1 MRGIEAALT
10 VLTSEL
16 NNKDGKKFSSESLR
30 ILADREKMKAPDIS
44 LASSLLY
51 IFSRRRE
58 LWEKISSGY
67 LRSKENLP
75 ASVNMAVLMGT
86 GGLLELRRFSGGVL
100 VNGIVDYLRQNK
112 LTIKYA
118 GLVNAVLHK
127 VIENGADT
135 LEKFRRSPSAEGRA
149 MFAGVPVWSLPAWSR
164 SWSRQELYSLFDMME
179 LPSYS
184 SLRVSPG
191 KLSEVSEALDA
202 QEIKYTKSEQ
212 SDALRLR
219 ETVLPA
225 KIPGFNEGFFT
236 VQSESSILAASL
248 VKKFTASKKSRIL
261 DMCSGRGV
269 KSAQVLQDCP
279 DSFIECWEISQARS
293 KSSESELDRLG
304 VRERSLARVGNA
316 LSLEPEEAPDFVM
329 LDAPCSCSGTWNR
342 KPESKWRLDWKKLD
356 AFAIAQKKLLE
367 RAVKLC
373 KPGGYVLY
381 ITCSLLKQ
389 ENESVIAEI
398 LSGNPECVEVSGL
411 FGWNGEIF
419 RKGRPYGMYI
429 LPYNS
434 WLDGFYCSLILKKN
448 GR

>member
-10 VLTSEL
+10 VLTSE
-16 NNKDGKKFSSESLR
+16 NAKKFSSEALR
-30 ILADREKMKAPDIS
+30 ILADREKMKAADIS

-51 IFSRRRE
+51 IFARRRE
-58 LWEKISSGY
+58 LWEKISSDY

-75 ASVNMAVLMGT
+75 APVNMAVLMGT

-100 VNGIVDYLRQNK
+100 VNGIVNHLRQNK
-112 LTIKYA
+112 LTIKYT

-135 LEKFRRSPSAEGRA
+135 LEKFRHSPSAEGRA
-149 MFAGVPVWSLPAWSR
+149 MFAGIPVWSLPAWSR
-164 SWSRQELYSLFDMME
+164 SWTRQELNALFEMME

-191 KLSEVSEALDA
+191 KFSEVSEALDA
-202 QEIKYTKSEQ
+202 QEIQYTKSEV
-212 SDALRLR
+212 SGALRLK
-219 ETVLPA
+219 ESILPT
-225 KIPGFNEGFFT
+225 KIPGFNEGLFT

-248 VKKFTASKKSRIL
+248 VKKFAAKNSRIL

-269 KSAQVLQDCP
+269 KSAQILQECP
-279 DSFIECWEISQARS
+279 DSFAECWEISEARS
-293 KSSESELDRLG
+293 KSSERELQRLG
-304 VRERSLARVGNA
+304 VRERALLKVGNA
-316 LSLEPEEAPDFVM
+316 LTLEADEVPDFVM
-329 LDAPCSCSGTWNR
+329 VDAPCSCSGTWNR

-356 AFAIAQKKLLE
+356 ALVITQKKLLE
-367 RAVKLC
+367 RAVNLC

-389 ENESVIAEI
+389 ENEGVIAEI
-398 LSGNPECVEVSGL
+398 LSEHSECAEVSSL
-411 FGWNGEIF
+411 VDWNGEIF
-419 RKGRPYGMYI
+419 RKGKPYGMYI

-434 WLDGFYCSLILKKN
+434 WLDGFYCSLILK
-448 GR
+448 RQER